1 MIVHQLHRLLLH
13 RLDSPELVNKKL
25 RDDLNLLITS
35 WEIGEENRAR
45 FLQEL
50 DDLIQH
56 LSRQNRRKIIAQ
68 VETKIFDEQT

>member
-1 MIVHQLHRLLLH
+1 
-13 RLDSPELVNKKL
+13 LDSPELVNKKL
-25 RDDLNLLITS
+25 RDDLNLLKTS